1 MPPLVLGPVVK
12 IGFDIFL
19 KDSGTKF
26 RNTRPLIDS
35 LDLFCPVAVAD
46 LVPIV
51 ATTKELK
58 HIRYA
63 AKHIRAHIPSIAQA
77 AWPCDDVEILVVSV
91 RALKV

>member
-26 RNTRPLIDS
+26 RNATLLIEG
-35 LDLFCPVAVAD
+35 LELFCPIPVVN
-46 LVPIV
+46 PISI
-51 ATTKELK
+51 ATTSKKLK

-63 AKHIRAHIPSIAQA
+63 TKYIRAHIPGVTQA
-77 AWPCDDVEILVVSV
+77 AWPCDDVKILVVSV
-91 RALKV
+91 RALKA